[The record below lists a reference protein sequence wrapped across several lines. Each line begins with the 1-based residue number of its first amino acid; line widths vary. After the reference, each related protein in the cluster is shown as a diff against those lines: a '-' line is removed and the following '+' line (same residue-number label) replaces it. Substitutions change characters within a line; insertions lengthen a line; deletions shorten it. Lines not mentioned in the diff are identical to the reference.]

1 MGEKQ
6 NNPLGTEAIGSL
18 LARFA
23 VPSII
28 AMLVSSLYNIVDQF
42 FIGRSVGMLGNA
54 ATNVAFPLSITC
66 TALALLCG
74 IGGAANFNLSMG
86 RNEKEKAVKFAG
98 GAIGMMLTLGILLC
112 ILVRIF
118 LEPMMRAFGATD
130 QILDYA
136 LTYTGITSLGFPF
149 LIVTTGGSNLI
160 RADGSPKFSMIC
172 TLTGA
177 IINTILDP
185 LFIFVLDMG
194 MAGAAWVTIIGQIVS
209 GIMVLIY
216 FSRFKTVHIPL
227 KTLIPSKS
235 AWIPV
240 ISLGVAPFCNQL
252 AMMIVQI
259 VMNNTLTHYG
269 GQSSY
274 GSDIPLACAGIISK
288 VGMIFFA
295 IVIGISQ
302 GIQPIISY
310 NYGAGNYERV
320 KQTYKK
326 AVTAALGI
334 SMVAFLLFQLAPRQ
348 IIGIFG
354 SGSEEYFLFAE
365 KFFRIYMFFTFI
377 NGIQPI
383 TANTF
388 TSIGKAGKGVF
399 LSLTRQII
407 FIAATLLIVLFGSIP
422 AMRPVFNGAALD
434 MPSIIEILMLCA
446 AAIILIISRTDGI
459 KATQGSV
466 FPAGM
471 QAVIAIFGIAWM
483 GDTFINGNIT
493 ELTGSIE
500 GIVRQMPWLF
510 GLALFVMSILLYSQA
525 ATVRAIVPLGIALG
539 ISPMMLIALFPAVN
553 GYFFIPNYPTV
564 VAAINFDRT
573 GTTGIGKWILNH
585 SFMMP
590 GMVATLVSIV
600 VGLLLIQVF

>member
-1 MGEKQ
+1 MEEKK
-6 NNPLGTEAIGSL
+6 NNPLGTEPLGKL

-23 VPSII
+23 IPSII

-66 TALALLCG
+66 TALSLLCG
-74 IGGAANFNLSMG
+74 IGGAANFNLAMG
-86 RNEKEKAVKFAG
+86 RKQKDRAVKFAG
-98 GAIGMMLTLGILLC
+98 GAIGMMLTLGIALC
-112 ILVRIF
+112 ILAQIF
-118 LEPMMRAFGATD
+118 LEPMMRVFGATD

-160 RADGSPKFSMIC
+160 RADGSPKYSMFC
-172 TLTGA
+172 TLMGA

-185 LFIFVLDMG
+185 LFIFGLDMG
-194 MAGAAWVTIIGQIVS
+194 MEGAAWATIIGQVVS
-209 GIMVLIY
+209 GIMVLAY

-227 KTLIPSKS
+227 KALIPSKT
-235 AWIPV
+235 AWLPIM
-240 ISLGVAPFCNQL
+240 SLGIAPFCNQL

-259 VMNNTLTHYG
+259 VMNNTLTYYG

-295 IVIGISQ
+295 VVIGISQ
-302 GIQPIISY
+302 GIQPIISF
-310 NYGAGNYERV
+310 NYGAENYERV

-326 AVTAALGI
+326 AVTAAIGI
-334 SMVAFLLFQLAPRQ
+334 SIVAFLLFQLFPRQ
-348 IIGIFG
+348 IIGLFG

-388 TSIGKAGKGVF
+388 TSIGKASKGIF

-407 FIAATLLIVLFGSIP
+407 FLLPLLIILPVFMGIEGVMFAAPVADGIAAVLC
-422 AMRPVFNGAALD
+422 VFFITREFKY
-434 MPSIIEILMLCA
+434 M
-446 AAIILIISRTDGI
+446 
-459 KATQGSV
+459 
-466 FPAGM
+466 GM
-471 QAVIAIFGIAWM
+471 EAQAV
-483 GDTFINGNIT
+483 
-493 ELTGSIE
+493 
-500 GIVRQMPWLF
+500 
-510 GLALFVMSILLYSQA
+510 
-525 ATVRAIVPLGIALG
+525 
-539 ISPMMLIALFPAVN
+539 
-553 GYFFIPNYPTV
+553 
-564 VAAINFDRT
+564 
-573 GTTGIGKWILNH
+573 
-585 SFMMP
+585 
-590 GMVATLVSIV
+590 
-600 VGLLLIQVF
+600 

>member
-194 MAGAAWVTIIGQIVS
+194 MAGAAWATIIGQIVS

-334 SMVAFLLFQLAPRQ
+334 SMVPFCFFNWRQGRLLEFSVLEVRNIFCLQKNFSGFICFLPLLTEFSLLRQTPLRLLERQEKAFFCPLPDR
-348 IIGIFG
+348 
-354 SGSEEYFLFAE
+354 
-365 KFFRIYMFFTFI
+365 
-377 NGIQPI
+377 
-383 TANTF
+383 
-388 TSIGKAGKGVF
+388 
-399 LSLTRQII
+399 LS
-407 FIAATLLIVLFGSIP
+407 F
-422 AMRPVFNGAALD
+422 
-434 MPSIIEILMLCA
+434 CC
-446 AAIILIISRTDGI
+446 
-459 KATQGSV
+459 
-466 FPAGM
+466 
-471 QAVIAIFGIAWM
+471 
-483 GDTFINGNIT
+483 
-493 ELTGSIE
+493 
-500 GIVRQMPWLF
+500 
-510 GLALFVMSILLYSQA
+510 
-525 ATVRAIVPLGIALG
+525 
-539 ISPMMLIALFPAVN
+539 
-553 GYFFIPNYPTV
+553 
-564 VAAINFDRT
+564 
-573 GTTGIGKWILNH
+573 H
-585 SFMMP
+585 C
-590 GMVATLVSIV
+590 
-600 VGLLLIQVF
+600 